1 MGLTIIRAADPI
13 RVERLNLVLY
23 AQPGIGKTS
32 LAFTADLPLLLDFD
46 NGAHRAANRK
56 DTVRITNW
64 SDVADI
70 TAADL
75 APFKTVIVDTA
86 GRALDV
92 LAADIIR
99 TVAVTPTL
107 TSVAVLGAIVVIR
120 TFLSMSL
127 QLEVEGRF
135 PWQKRDAQAG

>member
-1 MGLTIIRAADPI
+1 MIFSHWIEMVGSILDLIGVALIAIGLVISFARYAGIVFSPADGIEPY
-13 RVERLNLVLY
+13 RRLR
-23 AQPGIGKTS
+23 Q
-32 LAFTADLPLLLDFD
+32 
-46 NGAHRAANRK
+46 
-56 DTVRITNW
+56 
-64 SDVADI
+64 DI
-70 TAADL
+70 
-75 APFKTVIVDTA
+75 
-86 GRALDV
+86 GRAILLGLEV
-92 LAADIIR
+92 LVAADIIR